1 MNVLITSASR
11 KVGLVRAFQDAPSP
25 EFAVR
30 VALGQLLAPRIGDFT
45 NDLVMLRYTE
55 DRFIAGSALDAMGGT
70 S

>member
-11 KVGLVRAFQDAPSP
+11 EVGLVRA
-25 EFAVR
+25 V
-30 VALGQLLAPRIGDFT
+30 APRIGPFT
-45 NDLVMLRYTE
+45 DELVMLRGTE